1 MLCYK
6 YLTYMAVLAVVSMSS
21 DRVRLFKQQIS
32 QLEDELER
40 LRSKI
45 DRRRHMSVSLKTLSQ
60 IKTSRYLI
68 IILISH
74 LYWIKNFTVLKGN
87 LFFNYRVHVCSCKGS
102 YIYDIHKKSRFL
114 TPYPL
119 STLVCMRLAPHF
131 LWTSTSHRHEIH
143 ITLLK

>member
-45 DRRRHMSVSLKTLSQ
+45 DRRRHVSVSLKTLSQ
-60 IKTSRYLI
+60 IKASRYLI

-74 LYWIKNFTVLKGN
+74 LYWIKNFTVLK
-87 LFFNYRVHVCSCKGS
+87 
-102 YIYDIHKKSRFL
+102 
-114 TPYPL
+114 
-119 STLVCMRLAPHF
+119 
-131 LWTSTSHRHEIH
+131 
-143 ITLLK
+143 